1 MTVEVSC
8 DALSLFRLVRH
19 RGVSSPE
26 QDPQWPC
33 SPALRMSH
41 SLAPKDAV
49 HLPQCACSMKSLA
62 KRESELSAQRV
73 DVSELFLAR
82 TMQDASCMCVF
93 FFCDFFFFFAHGGW
107 RLAFAAA
114 EGRRNHFLLGKVS
127 CGCCCCRW
135 PGCLLSRQKLRA
147 VLFA

>member
-26 QDPQWPC
+26 QDPQWSC
-33 SPALRMSH
+33 SPDVAFSRAKGCRAPASMCVLNEKLGQARERALRS
-41 SLAPKDAV
+41 
-49 HLPQCACSMKSLA
+49 
-62 KRESELSAQRV
+62 ESWCNRAFFGSDHAGR
-73 DVSELFLAR
+73 FLYV
-82 TMQDASCMCVF
+82 CVF
-93 FFCDFFFFFAHGGW
+93 FFCYFFFFAHGGW